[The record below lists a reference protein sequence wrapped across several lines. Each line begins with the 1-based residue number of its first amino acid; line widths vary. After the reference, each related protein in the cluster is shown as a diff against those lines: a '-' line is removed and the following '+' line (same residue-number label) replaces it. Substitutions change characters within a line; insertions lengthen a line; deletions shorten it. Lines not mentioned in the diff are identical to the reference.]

1 MTRRRLLT
9 WGAFIAVAVAAV
21 LLALPVVSVLTPDYY
36 RRYPALGPRMDHWSI
51 STHSRFSCIEC
62 HVEPGI
68 DGFLSFAAKA
78 VPAFYSQ
85 LAQGPTDTNLLKAP
99 GRRSCQQCHT
109 TYRSV
114 SAGGDLLIPHRAH
127 VGVLGID
134 CVVCH
139 KDLVHSLNRRG
150 YNRPEMETCLKVCH
164 DGDKATRQCVKCH
177 TRKQTP
183 ASHLQKDWLE
193 VHGKMAESKECGTC
207 HDWTPGYCAEC
218 HRRRPVSHAGNWK
231 KDHGPVAKARGEGCI
246 VCHGG
251 EKFCKGCH

>member
-9 WGAFIAVAVAAV
+9 WGAFLAVAVVAV
-21 LLALPVVSVLTPDYY
+21 LLTLPVVSVLVPDYY
-36 RRYPALGPRMDHWSI
+36 RRYPALGPRMDHWAI
-51 STHSRFSCIEC
+51 STHSQFSCIEC

-68 DGFLSFAAKA
+68 GGFLSFAAKA

-85 LAQGPTDTNLLKAP
+85 LAQGPTDANLLKAP
-99 GRRSCQQCHT
+99 GTKSCQQCHT

-150 YNRPEMETCLKVCH
+150 YNRPEMETCLKACH
-164 DGDKATRQCVKCH
+164 DGDKATRDCVKCH
-177 TRKQTP
+177 TRKQAP
-183 ASHLQKDWLE
+183 ATHLQKDWLE
-193 VHGKMAESKECGTC
+193 VHGGMAGSKECGTC

-218 HRRRPVSHAGNWK
+218 HSRRPASHAGNWK
-231 KDHGPVAKARGEGCI
+231 KDHGPQAKARGEGCV

>member
-1 MTRRRLLT
+1 MPRRRLLFVVVLVAT
-9 WGAFIAVAVAAV
+9 AVVAVA
-21 LLALPVVSVLTPDYY
+21 LALPVVSVLQPDYY
-36 RRYPALGPRMDHWSI
+36 RRYPALGARMDHWAV

-68 DGFLSFAAKA
+68 GGFLSFAAKA

-85 LAQGPTDTNLLKAP
+85 LAHGPTDTNLLKAP
-99 GRRSCQQCHT
+99 GRAACQQCHT
-109 TYRSV
+109 RYRSV

-127 VGVLGID
+127 VEVLKID

-150 YNRPEMETCLKVCH
+150 YNRPEMESCLTCH
-164 DGDKATRQCVKCH
+164 DGDKATEKCEKCH

-183 ASHLQKDWLE
+183 PTHAQTDWLE
-193 VHGKMAESKECGTC
+193 VHGKVAESKTCAVC
-207 HDWTPGYCAEC
+207 HDWTPDYCAAC
-218 HRRRPVSHAGNWK
+218 HKQRPASHAGNWK
-231 KDHGPVAKARGEGCI
+231 KGHGAHAKVRGDGCK